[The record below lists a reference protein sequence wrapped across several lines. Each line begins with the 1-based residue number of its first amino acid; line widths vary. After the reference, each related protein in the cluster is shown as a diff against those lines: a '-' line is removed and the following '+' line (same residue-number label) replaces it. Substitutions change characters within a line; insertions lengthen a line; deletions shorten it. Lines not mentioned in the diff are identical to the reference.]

1 MDRLNRQQETTSMK
15 LTNKVLAGL
24 SVSALT
30 LVATS
35 VMAAAPQPVL
45 TSASPVFSKL
55 VGKSAET
62 ATGRYIIVFKN
73 NATFSDTTSRG
84 TQQVSMFEDGILS
97 DRAAQSVISR
107 SGGKF
112 LKTISSQRMAVAK
125 LSKKAYNKLLA
136 DRSIESVDID
146 HKRYLMAQSTP
157 YGIPMVQATSL
168 SPGSS
173 SKKVCVIDTGYD
185 ADHEDLPNATGG
197 TSGSVGSWNF
207 DGNGHGTHVAGTV
220 AALDNN
226 RGVVGVYPGADLH
239 IIKIFN
245 NSGLWTSTSN
255 IIDAIS
261 QCESAGADV
270 VSMSLGG
277 GGSSTSESNAMQGFV
292 NRGMMLIAAAG
303 NAGNSSFS
311 YPASYDS
318 VMSVAAVD
326 SSERVAN
333 FSQYNS
339 QVEIAAPGVNTNST
353 WNNGGYNAISGTS
366 MATPHVSGVAALVWS
381 NNGSCTN
388 EQIRKALNDSAKDKG
403 ASGRDNFYGNGLV
416 QSVAADNY
424 IATYGCAGNSN
435 GGGGGGG
442 GGDVD
447 PVNGTLSNLS
457 GSRRAWDRYTWDIPA
472 GVSSMNVNISGGSG
486 DADLYVRFGSQPS
499 TGTYDCRPWENGN
512 NESCSFNNP
521 SAGTWHIGIY
531 GYRAYSGVT
540 MNYSYE

>member
-1 MDRLNRQQETTSMK
+1 MKK
-15 LTNKVLAGL
+15 LTLGL

-30 LVATS
+30 MVATS

-45 TSASPVFSKL
+45 SSASPITFSKL
-55 VGKSAET
+55 VGNKAES

-73 NATFSDTTSRG
+73 NATFSDATSRG

-97 DRAAQSVISR
+97 DRAAQSVVSR

-112 LKTISSQRMAVAK
+112 IRSIGSQRMAVAK

-173 SKKVCVIDTGYD
+173 DKKVCIIDTGYD

-197 TSGSVGSWNF
+197 TSGSVGSWST

-226 RGVVGVYPGADLH
+226 DGVIGVYPGADLH

-245 NSGLWTSTSN
+245 NAGSWTSTSDL
-255 IIDAIS
+255 IDAIS
-261 QCESAGADV
+261 QCEDAGSDV

-277 GGSSTSESNAMQGFV
+277 GGSSTSEGNAMQGFV
-292 NRGMMLIAAAG
+292 DRGMMLVAAAG
-303 NAGNSSFS
+303 NSGNSSLSF
-311 YPASYDS
+311 PASYDS
-318 VMSVAAVD
+318 IVSVAAVD
-326 SSERVAN
+326 SSERVAS
-333 FSQYNS
+333 FSQYNG

-416 QSVAADNY
+416 QAAAADSY
-424 IATYGCAGNSN
+424 IATYGCAGDSN

-447 PVNGTLSNLS
+447 PVEGSLSGLS
-457 GSRRAWDRYTWDIPA
+457 GSRRAWDRYTWDLPA
-472 GVSSMNVNISGGSG
+472 GVSTMSVSISGGSG
-486 DADLYVRFGSQPS
+486 DADLYMRNGSRPS
-499 TGTYDCRPWENGN
+499 RNSYDCRPWLVGN
-512 NESCSFNNP
+512 SETCTFNNP
-521 SAGTWHIGIY
+521 DSGTWHVGIY
-531 GYRAYSGVT
+531 GYSAYSGVT
-540 MNYSYE
+540 MSYSYQ